1 MQDMVWPALR
11 HQNNVPSSAYR
22 LLKETIPSIGTQLRK
37 ENGGK
42 YYGCSG
48 IGAMVGL
55 SSFQSANQLIR
66 YFTDE
71 KYRTKEDKKRENNPA
86 LEWGTNNESRAR
98 QCYYNRYLT
107 VIEKERREEYE
118 IRTNG
123 FHLYSPKVHIL
134 ETGCFVS
141 DDLEIMA
148 SLDGILIDEVKGI
161 VRIIEIKCPFNS
173 NSKLFKMTTVE
184 TMP

>member
-1 MQDMVWPALR
+1 MP
-11 HQNNVPSSAYR
+11 VPSSAYR

-71 KYRTKEDKKRENNPA
+71 HYRTKEDKKRENNPA

-98 QCYYNRYLT
+98 QW
-107 VIEKERREEYE
+107 
-118 IRTNG
+118 TNG